1 MNEQFLLSNLIE
13 LQELD
18 NQIFKLISEKSEG
31 TTVKE
36 LKTHEIEFKKLQSDK
51 NNIENEL
58 QLYFDAKNHIEKSI
72 SESQLKIDTIN
83 EKLNT
88 NLDASELQN
97 YNLQKQNFEKNLV
110 DYEKSLYELNEEN
123 SDELERINKIDQ
135 SLESLKPTLLS
146 LSKTLQ
152 NEWRDID
159 LKIGKYE
166 EEKKLL
172 LSSFPEGII
181 DLYDDLKSKGVEVIA
196 AYKRENQCGCC
207 GVDLTSNEMYE
218 IMNSSFQQCPY
229 CMSCNLMYKIYCDG
243 ASRSNPGEASI
254 GVSIQNDEQ
263 EVDTISKKIGVATYN
278 VAEYEGLRTALDYCD
293 KNNLKDVQIYLDSL
307 LVVQQVN
314 GRYKVKSKNL
324 KNLYNQCTD
333 LIEKIDNLEIYHVPR
348 EQNKRAD
355 ELANIALD
363 S

>member
-1 MNEQFLLSNLIE
+1 MNEPFLLSNLIE

-18 NQIFKLISEKSEG
+18 NEIFKLISEKLDG

-51 NNIENEL
+51 QNIENEI
-58 QLYFDAKNHIEKSI
+58 QLYFNAKNLLEKSI
-72 SESQLKIDTIN
+72 LESQLKIDTIN
-83 EKLNT
+83 EKLNA

-97 YNLQKQNFEKNLV
+97 YNLQKQNFEKNLS
-110 DYEKSLYELNEEN
+110 DYEKSLNELIEEN

-166 EEKKLL
+166 DEKKLL
-172 LSSFPEGII
+172 LSTFPKEII
-181 DLYDDLKSKGVEVIA
+181 DLYDDLKSKGVEVIS

-229 CMSCNLMYKIYCDG
+229 CM
-243 ASRSNPGEASI
+243 
-254 GVSIQNDEQ
+254 GVVI
-263 EVDTISKKIGVATYN
+263 
-278 VAEYEGLRTALDYCD
+278 
-293 KNNLKDVQIYLDSL
+293 
-307 LVVQQVN
+307 
-314 GRYKVKSKNL
+314 
-324 KNLYNQCTD
+324 
-333 LIEKIDNLEIYHVPR
+333 
-348 EQNKRAD
+348 
-355 ELANIALD
+355 
-363 S
+363 

>member
-1 MNEQFLLSNLIE
+1 MNDPFLLSNLIE

-18 NQIFKLISEKSEG
+18 NEIFKLISEKSEG
-31 TTVKE
+31 ITVKE

-51 NNIENEL
+51 QNIENEL

-97 YNLQKQNFEKNLV
+97 YNLQKQNFEKNLL
-110 DYEKSLYELNEEN
+110 DYEKSLNELNEEN

-229 CMSCNLMYKIYCDG
+229 CM
-243 ASRSNPGEASI
+243 
-254 GVSIQNDEQ
+254 GVVI
-263 EVDTISKKIGVATYN
+263 
-278 VAEYEGLRTALDYCD
+278 
-293 KNNLKDVQIYLDSL
+293 
-307 LVVQQVN
+307 
-314 GRYKVKSKNL
+314 
-324 KNLYNQCTD
+324 
-333 LIEKIDNLEIYHVPR
+333 
-348 EQNKRAD
+348 
-355 ELANIALD
+355 
-363 S
+363 

>member
-1 MNEQFLLSNLIE
+1 MNEPFLLSNLIE

-18 NQIFKLISEKSEG
+18 NEIFKLISEKSEG
-31 TTVKE
+31 TTVNE

-51 NNIENEL
+51 QNIENKL

-72 SESQLKIDTIN
+72 SESQLKIDTID

-97 YNLQKQNFEKNLV
+97 YNLQKQNFEKNLL
-110 DYEKSLYELNEEN
+110 DYEKSLNELNEEN

-181 DLYDDLKSKGVEVIA
+181 NLYDDLKSKGVEVIA

-229 CMSCNLMYKIYCDG
+229 CM
-243 ASRSNPGEASI
+243 
-254 GVSIQNDEQ
+254 GVVI
-263 EVDTISKKIGVATYN
+263 
-278 VAEYEGLRTALDYCD
+278 
-293 KNNLKDVQIYLDSL
+293 
-307 LVVQQVN
+307 
-314 GRYKVKSKNL
+314 
-324 KNLYNQCTD
+324 
-333 LIEKIDNLEIYHVPR
+333 
-348 EQNKRAD
+348 
-355 ELANIALD
+355 
-363 S
+363 

>member
-1 MNEQFLLSNLIE
+1 MNEPFLLSNLIE

-18 NQIFKLISEKSEG
+18 NEIFKLISEKSEG

-36 LKTHEIEFKKLQSDK
+36 LKTHETEFKKLQIDK
-51 NNIENEL
+51 HNIENEL

-97 YNLQKQNFEKNLV
+97 YNLQKQNFEKNLL
-110 DYEKSLYELNEEN
+110 DYEKSLIELNEEN

-135 SLESLKPTLLS
+135 SFESLKPTLLS

-166 EEKKLL
+166 DEKKLL
-172 LSSFPEGII
+172 LSTFPKEII
-181 DLYDDLKSKGVEVIA
+181 ELYDDLKSKGVEVIA

-229 CMSCNLMYKIYCDG
+229 CM
-243 ASRSNPGEASI
+243 
-254 GVSIQNDEQ
+254 GVVI
-263 EVDTISKKIGVATYN
+263 
-278 VAEYEGLRTALDYCD
+278 
-293 KNNLKDVQIYLDSL
+293 
-307 LVVQQVN
+307 
-314 GRYKVKSKNL
+314 
-324 KNLYNQCTD
+324 
-333 LIEKIDNLEIYHVPR
+333 
-348 EQNKRAD
+348 
-355 ELANIALD
+355 
-363 S
+363 

>member
-1 MNEQFLLSNLIE
+1 MNEPFLLSNLIE

-18 NQIFKLISEKSEG
+18 NKIFKLISEKSEG

-51 NNIENEL
+51 QNIENEL
-58 QLYFDAKNHIEKSI
+58 QLYFDAKNHKEKSI

-97 YNLQKQNFEKNLV
+97 YNLQKQNFEKNLL
-110 DYEKSLYELNEEN
+110 DYEKSLNELNEEN
-123 SDELERINKIDQ
+123 SDELERINNIDQ

-152 NEWRDID
+152 NEWRDI
-159 LKIGKYE
+159 
-166 EEKKLL
+166 
-172 LSSFPEGII
+172 
-181 DLYDDLKSKGVEVIA
+181 DLKSKGVEVIA

-229 CMSCNLMYKIYCDG
+229 CM
-243 ASRSNPGEASI
+243 
-254 GVSIQNDEQ
+254 GVVI
-263 EVDTISKKIGVATYN
+263 
-278 VAEYEGLRTALDYCD
+278 
-293 KNNLKDVQIYLDSL
+293 
-307 LVVQQVN
+307 
-314 GRYKVKSKNL
+314 
-324 KNLYNQCTD
+324 
-333 LIEKIDNLEIYHVPR
+333 
-348 EQNKRAD
+348 
-355 ELANIALD
+355 
-363 S
+363 